1 MSFGARLSIV
11 CVSDF
16 LVQLESAHLL
26 YVTGRHSRV
35 RSSFGKRHASFFQKR
50 FLKFSDFFRNY
61 DEICFMEKCNK
72 VIFHDK
78 NHAQE

>member
-16 LVQLESAHLL
+16 LVQLESARLL

-35 RSSFGKRHASFFQKR
+35 RSSFGKRHAPFFQKR
-50 FLKFSDFFRNY
+50 LLKFSDFSQNH
-61 DEICFMEKCNK
+61 DEICLMEKCNK
-72 VIFHDK
+72 VTFPNK
-78 NHAQE
+78 NNAH